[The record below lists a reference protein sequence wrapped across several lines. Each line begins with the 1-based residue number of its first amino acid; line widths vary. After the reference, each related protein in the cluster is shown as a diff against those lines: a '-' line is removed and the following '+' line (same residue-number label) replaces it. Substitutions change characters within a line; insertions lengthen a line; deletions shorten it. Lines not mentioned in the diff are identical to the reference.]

1 MTEHGH
7 PIEVDLERILPIL
20 AREIYTSPFAFLRE
34 NVQNAFDAIRM
45 QRFREQQAGISRS
58 HRILITLEGN
68 RLSISDSG
76 IGMTKDDLARFF
88 WSIGKSGKHTAE
100 AKSAGVVGTFGI
112 GGMANFGVCSRLEVT
127 TRTYTSPAS
136 IVSFAERSQ
145 LSAKDDC
152 VFYEPGPPAFQ
163 PGTTV
168 TGTLVQPLTAEQV
181 IAYLEPIVQFLDVP
195 IVVGGRTLSQKPFP
209 KVVRDEGSTY
219 AVTSGPANA
228 EAWIRALQNG
238 KAEIQVEHL
247 TWNGAETDISA
258 VFRTTAGVVSAYQ
271 HGFMLAN
278 VPVTSIFGLG
288 GVINSSVLRPTAGR
302 EAVTDESRT
311 LVQNLVAAVESG
323 LAKHISMVP
332 GLPERFSS
340 FYRYLSQHGHWQLAG
355 SATVRIYGSTT
366 RVTLDSMKSSP
377 KGKVYFARDGHDQ
390 SIMQAYTE
398 QQKVVVLL
406 SSDGYRQNVETNFLA
421 SYCNASQLDDRV
433 TCLRVVDRLSF
444 SEETFKYQLHDRLRR
459 QFLIDDLHIRAGE
472 LSHGAM
478 LWTPQSK
485 NTTQKTL
492 FVDFR
497 HPQVKRLVAFRESFS
512 FDAVFDIFIRDSV
525 LPHLESA
532 FPELRKRDFDAL
544 LRKLQS
550 TVEYFEIDPDDVGRI
565 QQLASITNMSPEVVA
580 AVFGGR
586 RAGTPRPTSIQR
598 SDVVAVTQQV
608 NQVVE
613 QVSDKPIEE
622 IRRELEISLLDTE
635 LDAKILDATQVHPQF
650 GLARYYL
657 ALTKDAHV
665 LYRRIFLER
674 KPLTDFS
681 WGGHR
686 AGYLFYSQGSAVV
699 YYDIQFEDLIGQG
712 ENHERSGMFTME
724 QTPVVLKN
732 QVFLPIPTEFE
743 SQMVPTDKTLRF
755 TVRHQI
761 LGVIKS
767 DYSWDI

>member
-1 MTEHGH
+1 MIEHGH
-7 PIEVDLERILPIL
+7 PIEVDLEQILPIL

-45 QRFREQQAGISRS
+45 QRFREHQAGMSRV

-76 IGMTKDDLARFF
+76 IGMTKDDLASFF

-127 TRTYTSPAS
+127 TRTYTSPSS

-168 TGTLVQPLTAEQV
+168 TGTLNQSMTSEQ
-181 IAYLEPIVQFLDVP
+181 IISYLEPIVQFLDVP
-195 IVVGGRTLSQKPFP
+195 IIVSGRTLSQKPFP
-209 KVVRDEGSTY
+209 TVARDEGSSY
-219 AVTSGPANA
+219 VVSSGPAKA
-228 EAWIRALQNG
+228 KVWIRALQNG

-247 TWNGAETDISA
+247 AWNGMETDISA
-258 VFRTTAGVVSAYQ
+258 VFRTTEGVVSAYQ

-278 VPVTSIFGLG
+278 VPVTTIFGLG
-288 GVINSSVLRPTAGR
+288 GAINSSVIRPTAGR
-302 EAVTDESRT
+302 EAV
-311 LVQNLVAAVESG
+311 
-323 LAKHISMVP
+323 I
-332 GLPERFSS
+332 SS
-340 FYRYLSQHGHWQLAG
+340 FYRYVSQHGQWELAG
-355 SATVRIYGSTT
+355 SATVRIHGTAT
-366 RVTLDSMKSSP
+366 RVTLDSLKSSP
-377 KGKVYFARDGHDQ
+377 KGKVFFARDGHDQ
-390 SIMQAYTE
+390 SIMQAYAE
-398 QQKVVVLL
+398 QQKTVVLL
-406 SSDGYRQNVETNFLA
+406 SSDGYRQNVESNYLT
-421 SYCNASQLDDRV
+421 SYCNASQLEDRV
-433 TCLRVVDRLSF
+433 ACLRIIDKLSF
-444 SEETFKYQLHDRLRR
+444 AEETFKYQLHDRLRH
-459 QFLIDDLHIRAGE
+459 QFLIDDLHVRAGE

-485 NTTQKTL
+485 NATQKTL

-497 HPQVKRLVAFRESFS
+497 HPQVKRLVAFRESLS

-580 AVFGGR
+580 AVLGGR
-586 RAGTPRPTSIQR
+586 RSGTPKTTSIQR

-613 QVSDKPIEE
+613 QVRGKPIEE
-622 IRRELEISLLDTE
+622 IRRELEIRLLETE
-635 LDAKILDATQVHPQF
+635 LDAKILDATQVDPQF
-650 GLARYYL
+650 GLAHYYL
-657 ALTKDAHV
+657 VLTKDAHV

-686 AGYLFYSQGSAVV
+686 AGYLFYSEGSAVV

-712 ENHERSGMFTME
+712 ENHDRTGMFTME
-724 QTPVVLKN
+724 QAPLVLKN
-732 QVFLPIPTEFE
+732 QVFLPIPAEFE

-755 TVRHQI
+755 IVRHQI
-761 LGVIKS
+761 LGVTKS
-767 DYSWDI
+767 DYRWD

>member
-1 MTEHGH
+1 MAEYGH

-45 QRFREQQAGISRS
+45 QRFREQLVGESRA
-58 HRILITLEGN
+58 HKILITLEDN

-76 IGMTKDDLARFF
+76 IGMTKSDLASFF
-88 WSIGKSGKHTAE
+88 WSIGKSGKHTPE

-112 GGMANFGVCSRLEVT
+112 GGMANFGVCSRLEVM
-127 TRTYTSPAS
+127 TRTYTTPDS
-136 IVSFAERSQ
+136 ILSFAERSR

-152 VFYEPGPPAFQ
+152 VFYELGPRTFQ

-168 TGTLVQPLTAEQV
+168 TGTLIQSITLEQV

-195 IVVGGRTLSQKPFP
+195 IIVSGRTLSQKPFP
-209 KVVRDEGSTY
+209 SVSHGDASSYE
-219 AVTSGPANA
+219 VTNGPAVA
-228 EAWIRALQNG
+228 TVWIRALQTG
-238 KAEIQVEHL
+238 KAEIQVEQL
-247 TWNGAETDISA
+247 MWNGRKTDISA
-258 VFRTTAGVVSAYQ
+258 VFKTAAGVISAYQ

-278 VPVTSIFGLG
+278 VPVTTVFGLG

-311 LVQNLVAAVESG
+311 LVQSLVAAVEIG
-323 LAKHISMVP
+323 LAKHISMTA

-340 FYRYLSQHGHWQLAG
+340 FYKYISQYARWELAG
-355 SATVRIYGSTT
+355 SATVRLYGSGT
-366 RVTLDSMKSSP
+366 RLRLDSMHSSP
-377 KGKVYFARDGHDQ
+377 KDKVYFARDSHDQ

-398 QQKVVVLL
+398 QHKTVVLL
-406 SSDGYRQNVETNFLA
+406 SSDGQRQVVESNYLKSF
-421 SYCNASQLDDRV
+421 CNASQLEDRV
-433 TCLRVVDRLSF
+433 ACLRLVDKLSF
-444 SEETFKYQLHDRLRR
+444 AEETFRYQLHERLRR
-459 QFLIDDLHIRAGE
+459 QFLIDELHIRAGE

-485 NTTQKTL
+485 DVTQKTL
-492 FVDFR
+492 FIDFR
-497 HPQVKRLVAFRESFS
+497 HPQVERLVKFRDSLS

-525 LPHLESA
+525 LPHLEAA
-532 FPELRKRDFDAL
+532 FPELQKRDFDAL

-586 RAGTPRPTSIQR
+586 RSGTPRPTSIQR
-598 SDVVAVTQQV
+598 SDVVAVTQEV

-613 QVSDKPIEE
+613 NSIGKPIDE
-622 IRRELEISLLDTE
+622 IRQELEIRLLETD
-635 LDAKILDATQVHPQF
+635 LNAKILDATESRPEI

-657 ALTKDAHV
+657 ALTRDAHV

-674 KPLTDFS
+674 KPSTDFS

-686 AGYLFYSQGSAVV
+686 AGYLFYSHGSAVV
-699 YYDIQFEDLIGQG
+699 YYDIQFENLIGQG
-712 ENHERSGMFTME
+712 DNHDRSGMFTME
-724 QTPVVLKN
+724 HAPLVLKN
-732 QVFLPIPTEFE
+732 QVFLPIPREFE
-743 SQMVPTDKTLRF
+743 PQMVPTDKTLKF
-755 TVRHQI
+755 IVKHQI
-761 LGVIKS
+761 LGIAKS
-767 DYSWDI
+767 DYPWD